1 MRLFWEEN
9 FFFLTNQRKFVSQKA
24 KERTLYANF
33 IKTFLFPFRKGVSNP
48 KSKGQRKLIVGK
60 RIQKFQKKKKL
71 KKQKKNQNESKTSNN
86 KANETNLELYEYS
99 ALHSARIFKNDKK
112 NNKIRTKKKVQ
123 NQEQS
128 FGCKNSISEH
138 KRILKFK

>member
-1 MRLFWEEN
+1 MIVERFSSILRWKIKKKNFGTILGRK

-71 KKQKKNQNESKTSNN
+71 KKQKKIKM
-86 KANETNLELYEYS
+86 KAK
-99 ALHSARIFKNDKK
+99 HPIIKP
-112 NNKIRTKKKVQ
+112 TKQ
-123 NQEQS
+123 
-128 FGCKNSISEH
+128 I
-138 KRILKFK
+138 